1 MSRSHGR
8 ATDLVSI
15 IPPCSGIRRLIFSN
29 TPLLGVFSSWL
40 TSFPSQFFPPLEESR
55 SSFVF
60 SLEKF
65 LSALIDI
72 CFARTCETSHDGN
85 TEGGRLCESTEK
97 SLLSLLYH
105 TLFSSSICIREE
117 VKDLIHWSLISISF
131 FSWKTLATSHLNSQ
145 ILLQVPTQGYHL
157 WGDVLWP
164 RWYRFRPGTPGFGVL
179 SKVTGTPFTAFV
191 SRFPQWA
198 ASFKHDVFSTDW
210 GFSH

>member
-1 MSRSHGR
+1 MFGRLLCLLAFLPTSLFSPAPNFNGIIYFLTDLEPPILSGQKRHLLKIPQQHRCHESPCRLLAMSRSHGR

-15 IPPCSGIRRLIFSN
+15 IPPRSGIRRLIFSN

-85 TEGGRLCESTEK
+85 TEGGHLCESTEN

-117 VKDLIHWSLISISF
+117 VKDLIH
-131 FSWKTLATSHLNSQ
+131 
-145 ILLQVPTQGYHL
+145 
-157 WGDVLWP
+157 
-164 RWYRFRPGTPGFGVL
+164 
-179 SKVTGTPFTAFV
+179 
-191 SRFPQWA
+191 
-198 ASFKHDVFSTDW
+198 
-210 GFSH
+210 